1 MINKIFVN
9 HFSAAFVEQIISDN
23 VQNAGNS
30 MVTKELSYA
39 DGKKFIKINI
49 IFSFILVL
57 NSHKKLKNQFFF
69 FLIYFI
75 SSSKVQSTSITNGM
89 RRYRS

>member
-49 IFSFILVL
+49 IFSFILIL
-57 NSHKKLKNQFFF
+57 NSHIKTQKSIIFF
-69 FLIYFI
+69 
-75 SSSKVQSTSITNGM
+75 
-89 RRYRS
+89 